1 MYLYALINQYA
12 TFLVLCKNEKY
23 KIKYTKT

>member
-12 TFLVLCKNEKY
+12 TFLVLCINEKY